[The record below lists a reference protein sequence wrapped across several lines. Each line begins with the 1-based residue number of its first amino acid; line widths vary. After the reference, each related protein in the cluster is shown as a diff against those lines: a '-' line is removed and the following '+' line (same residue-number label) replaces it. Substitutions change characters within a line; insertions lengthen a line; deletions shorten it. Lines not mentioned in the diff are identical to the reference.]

1 MRILLVEDDLILGQ
15 GLQKG
20 LQGAGFT
27 VDWLQD
33 GVQAELALAVEQ
45 FDAVVLD
52 WGLPRQSGFTLLSK
66 MRQQGWRTPVLM
78 LTARDAVEDRI
89 KGLDAGADDY
99 LLKPFVLG
107 EVQARLRAL
116 IRRASGETQSLMR
129 CGELCFDTV
138 ARKAILAERE
148 LQLAGKEAAILEL
161 LLQNQGRPVSRE
173 RIETMLYG
181 WGEEVDSNAIEV
193 HIHHL
198 RKKLGE
204 GWIKTLRGIGY
215 MLITNKQV

>member
-20 LQGAGFT
+20 LQSAGFT

-33 GVQAELALAVEQ
+33 GVQAEIALGVET
-45 FDAVVLD
+45 FDALVLD
-52 WGLPRQSGFTLLSK
+52 WGLPRQDGFTLLSK
-66 MRQQGWRTPVLM
+66 MRSQGLKTPVLM
-78 LTARDAVEDRI
+78 LTARDAVDDRI

-116 IRRASGETQSLMR
+116 IRRSIGESHPVISH
-129 CGELCFDTV
+129 GELRFDTV
-138 ARKAILAERE
+138 RRVAYLGQRE
-148 LQLAGKEAAILEL
+148 LALSAKETAILEL
-161 LLQNQGRPVSRE
+161 LLQSVGRALSRE
-173 RIETMLYG
+173 RMETVLYR
-181 WGEEVDSNAIEV
+181 WGDEVESNAIEV

-215 MLITNKQV
+215 MLTTPEK